1 MTLSKCTWNLIKNN
15 GICSKRLRTEGKGK
29 SWGKRYVRTP
39 EVSEFGSMFL
49 VSCELYMGTFPSRPF
64 TFFFFKAGTISGSVQ
79 GSPLWSGLN
88 HRLPAVH
95 PFG

>member
-64 TFFFFKAGTISGSVQ
+64 TFFFSKQ
-79 GSPLWSGLN
+79 GPFRDLYKG
-88 HRLPAVH
+88 H
-95 PFG
+95 PFGVG